1 MWIEQALDM
10 NEFEMQNFKIQSKF
24 SQMIFEDF
32 MMLLMDL
39 LIVIG
44 VFSVPDVFDKN
55 FEGNALFA

>member
-1 MWIEQALDM
+1 M